1 MYQTH
6 TKEQV
11 LTELSSDMKNGLS
24 AKEAESRLL
33 VYGRNEFLE
42 EKKKTRLS
50 MFFSQMRDPMI
61 YILFGATFLSAILK
75 EVGDSIIIIAIII
88 LNSIIGMVQENK
100 AEVAMEALKKIS
112 SPSALVKRDGRLM
125 EIDAGL
131 LVQGDI
137 VILEA
142 GRRVPADLRLI
153 ETVHLKIDES
163 LLTGESVPSEKDA
176 DFVLSESKEG
186 MDRLN
191 MAFMSTSCVYGR
203 GQGVVVA
210 TGMETEVGKI
220 AAILGMQET
229 QRTPLQKRLYELG
242 KFLGILALFACGVFF
257 LTGILQGRD
266 VFTMLLTSIAL
277 AVAVIPE
284 GLPAII
290 TIVLALGVQRMVKIN
305 TIVRKLPAVET
316 LGAVTIVCSD
326 KTGTLTQNKMTV
338 MRTFGE
344 EDTLIKGMVLCN
356 DGIIRDGESF
366 GDPTETALLVYG
378 EKNGI
383 YKEELE
389 SQLRRINEK
398 SFDSVRKMMTTVHEN
413 KDGDIISFTKG
424 ATDQILKYCSH
435 YVIGTET
442 FPLTDREKEKIL
454 EQASS
459 MAKDALRVL
468 ALSYKLRDYN
478 AQEEDM
484 VFVGLMGMI
493 DPPRPEAKEAIRLF
507 TEAGVKT
514 VMITGDHKDTAVA
527 IGKEL
532 GLIHNDLM
540 CITGD
545 ELGAL
550 SQEELNDVIMDYK
563 IFARVSPSHKVT
575 IVKAFQSRGHI
586 VSMTGDGVND
596 APSLKVADIG
606 VAMGISGTDVA
617 KGASD
622 MILTDDNFAT
632 IEKAIEEGRNIYG
645 NIKKAVL
652 FLLSSNFG
660 EILTMFTAII
670 LGLAAPLRAVH
681 ILWTNLITDSLPALA
696 LGVDPKNSHLMKE
709 EPRDPNES
717 IFANGGYI
725 LTLTFGAVIAA
736 VTLTAFLIAPT
747 GDILKAQTYAFT
759 VLAVSQL
766 FNAVGMR
773 DLNKSVFKMNH
784 KENPMM
790 IVAFFTGLL
799 LQILVTEAGFLNGI
813 FETVH
818 LTFSEWT
825 MLFCLSMGPL
835 VAHELLVIKKGVI
848 NHGKKRR

>member
-514 VMITGDHKDTAVA
+514 VMITGDHKDTALS
-527 IGKEL
+527 IGKQL
-532 GLIHNDLM
+532 GLIDDEGM
-540 CITGD
+540 CMTGD

-773 DLNKSVFKMNH
+773 DINKSVFKMNH

-818 LTFSEWT
+818 LTFTEWA